1 MSRSESDKPA
11 LKDNGAFC
19 ILPWIHMHIWPNG
32 SVYPCCM
39 SDTSQSLGNIN
50 DMPID
55 EVINSEE
62 FKTLRKQMLN
72 GEKPDMCTR
81 CFELEDTADT
91 WTLRKSSLET
101 FKDYIN
107 LAELTH
113 EDGTIDDFKM
123 RYMDIR
129 FSNLCNFKCRT
140 CGPELSSKWY
150 EDQIKMFPGY
160 ERPKFIDVNSAD
172 DFMGTLQ
179 SHLDTVEEVY
189 FAGGEVLITP
199 QHYEVLDYWLENN
212 RDDVR
217 LRYTT
222 NFSNLR
228 HKQKSMFDYWK
239 LFKDVR
245 VAASLDTFGSRAEY
259 SRSGTDWNLIV
270 ANRKEM
276 IEKCPDTYFEITPTI
291 SVFSVYK
298 LFEFHKTWVEEGL
311 LDINNIRINILTHPR
326 YFSITILPKELKDEI
341 ATIYSEYVAWLK
353 ENNAWAHIIKD
364 VEGIVEHMH
373 SQDNTDLIPDFK
385 KHILTIDNVRNE
397 QFTET
402 YPEFKSLWK

>member
-1 MSRSESDKPA
+1 M
-11 LKDNGAFC
+11 KDNFC

-39 SDTSQSLGNIN
+39 SDTDQGLGNIN

-62 FKTLRKQMLN
+62 FKTLRKQFMN

-101 FKDYIN
+101 FKHYLP
-107 LAELTH
+107 LAEETQ

-129 FSNLCNFKCRT
+129 FSNLCNMKCRT

-150 EDQIKMFPGY
+150 DDQIKLFPGY

-172 DFMGTLQ
+172 DFMDKLRP
-179 SHLDTVEEVY
+179 HLDTIEEVY

-199 QHYEVLDYWLENN
+199 QHYEVLDYWLKNN
-212 RDDVR
+212 RRDVR

-239 LFKDVR
+239 LFDDVR
-245 VAASLDTFGSRAEY
+245 VAASLDTFGARAEY
-259 SRSGTDWNLIV
+259 SRAGTDWNVIV
-270 ANRKEM
+270 QNRREM
-276 IEKCPDTYFEITPTI
+276 IEACPITYFELTPTI
-291 SVFSVYK
+291 SIFSVYN

-326 YFSITILPKELKDEI
+326 YFSITILPKELKDKI
-341 ATIYSEYVAWLK
+341 AGIYKEYVNWLQ
-353 ENNAWAHIIKD
+353 ENNAWEHIIKD
-364 VEGIVEHMH
+364 VEGIVEHMYSADH
-373 SQDNTDLIPDFK
+373 SNLIPDFI
-385 KHILTIDNVRNE
+385 KHVEAIDIVRNE
-397 QFTET
+397 KFTDT
-402 YPEFKSLWK
+402 YPEYKDLWT

>member
-1 MSRSESDKPA
+1 M
-11 LKDNGAFC
+11 KDNFC

-39 SDTSQSLGNIN
+39 SDTDQALGNIN

-62 FKTLRKQMLN
+62 FKTLRKQFMN

-101 FKDYIN
+101 FKHYLP
-107 LAELTH
+107 LAEETQ

-129 FSNLCNFKCRT
+129 FSNLCNMKCRT

-150 EDQIKMFPGY
+150 DDQIKLFPGY

-172 DFMGTLQ
+172 DFMGKLRP
-179 SHLDTVEEVY
+179 HLDTIEEVY

-199 QHYEVLDYWLENN
+199 QHYEVLDYWLKNN
-212 RDDVR
+212 RRDVR

-239 LFKDVR
+239 LFDDVR
-245 VAASLDTFGSRAEY
+245 VAASLDTFGARAEY
-259 SRSGTDWNLIV
+259 SRSGTDWNVIV
-270 ANRKEM
+270 QNRKEM
-276 IEKCPDTYFEITPTI
+276 IEASPTTYFELTPTI
-291 SVFSVYK
+291 SIFSVYN
-298 LFEFHKTWVEEGL
+298 LFEFHKSWVEEGL

-326 YFSITILPKELKDEI
+326 YFSITILPKELKDKI
-341 ATIYSEYVAWLK
+341 AGIYKEYVKWLQ
-353 ENNAWAHIIKD
+353 ENNAWEHIIKD
-364 VEGIVEHMH
+364 VEGIVEHMYSADH
-373 SQDNTDLIPDFK
+373 SNLIPDFI
-385 KHILTIDNVRNE
+385 KHVEAIDNVRNE
-397 QFTET
+397 KFTET
-402 YPEFKSLWK
+402 YPEYKDLWT

>member
-1 MSRSESDKPA
+1 MSRSKPDQPA

-39 SDTSQSLGNIN
+39 SDTDQGLGNIN

-55 EVINSEE
+55 EVINSAE
-62 FKTLRKQMLN
+62 FKILRKQMLN

-101 FKDYIN
+101 FKHYLP
-107 LAELTH
+107 LAEETQ

-129 FSNLCNFKCRT
+129 FSNLCNMKCRT
-140 CGPELSSKWY
+140 CGPELSSKWHD
-150 EDQIKMFPGY
+150 DQIKLFPGY

-172 DFMGTLQ
+172 DFMGKLKP
-179 SHLDTVEEVY
+179 HLDTVEEVY

-199 QHYEVLDYWLENN
+199 QHYEVLDYWLERN

-228 HKQKSMFDYWK
+228 HKKRSMLEYWK

-245 VAASLDTFGSRAEY
+245 VAASLDTFGERAEY
-259 SRSGTDWNLIV
+259 SRSGTNWQEIV

-276 IEKCPDTYFEITPTI
+276 IESCPNTYFELTPTI
-291 SVFSVYK
+291 SIFSVYN
-298 LFEFHKTWVEEGL
+298 LFEFHKSWVEQGL
-311 LDINNIRINILTHPR
+311 LNINHVRINILTHPR

-341 ATIYSEYVAWLK
+341 AEIYKEYVAWLRS
-353 ENNAWAHIIKD
+353 NNAWEHIIRD
-364 VEGIVEHMH
+364 VEGIVEHMY
-373 SQDNTDLIPDFK
+373 SADNSDLIPQFI
-385 KHILTIDNVRNE
+385 KHVETIDDVRSE
-397 QFTET
+397 KFTET

>member
-1 MSRSESDKPA
+1 M
-11 LKDNGAFC
+11 KDNFC

-39 SDTSQSLGNIN
+39 SDTDQGLGNIN

-62 FKTLRKQMLN
+62 FKTLRKQFMN

-101 FKDYIN
+101 FKHYLP
-107 LAELTH
+107 LAEDTH

-129 FSNLCNFKCRT
+129 FSNLCNMKCRT

-150 EDQIKMFPGY
+150 DDQIKLFPGY

-172 DFMGTLQ
+172 DFMGKLRP
-179 SHLDTVEEVY
+179 HLDTIEEVY

-199 QHYEVLDYWLENN
+199 QHYEVLDYWLKNN
-212 RDDVR
+212 RRDVR

-239 LFKDVR
+239 LFDDVR
-245 VAASLDTFGSRAEY
+245 VAASLDTFGARAEY
-259 SRSGTDWNLIV
+259 SRSGTDWNVIV
-270 ANRKEM
+270 QNRREM
-276 IEKCPDTYFEITPTI
+276 IEACPTTYFELTPTI
-291 SVFSVYK
+291 SIFSVYN

-326 YFSITILPKELKDEI
+326 YFSITILPKELKDKI
-341 ATIYSEYVAWLK
+341 AGIYKEYVNWLQ
-353 ENNAWAHIIKD
+353 ENNAWEHIIKD
-364 VEGIVEHMH
+364 VEGIVEHMYSADH
-373 SQDNTDLIPDFK
+373 SNLIPDFI
-385 KHILTIDNVRNE
+385 KHVEAIDIVRNE
-397 QFTET
+397 KFTDI
-402 YPEFKSLWK
+402 YPEYKDLWT

>member
-1 MSRSESDKPA
+1 M
-11 LKDNGAFC
+11 KDNFC
-19 ILPWIHMHIWPNG
+19 VLPWIHMHIWPNG

-39 SDTSQSLGNIN
+39 SDTDQALGNIN

-62 FKTLRKQMLN
+62 FKTLRKQFMN
-72 GEKPDMCTR
+72 DEKPDMCTR

-101 FKDYIN
+101 FKHYLP
-107 LAELTH
+107 LAEETQ

-129 FSNLCNFKCRT
+129 FSNLCNMKCRT

-150 EDQIKMFPGY
+150 DDQVKLFPGY

-172 DFMGTLQ
+172 DFMGKLKP
-179 SHLDTVEEVY
+179 HLDTIEEVY

-199 QHYEVLDYWLENN
+199 QHYEVLDYWLKNN
-212 RDDVR
+212 RRDVR

-239 LFKDVR
+239 LFDDVR
-245 VAASLDTFGSRAEY
+245 VAASLDTFGARAEY
-259 SRSGTDWNLIV
+259 SRSGTDWNVIV
-270 ANRKEM
+270 QNRKEM
-276 IEKCPDTYFEITPTI
+276 IEASPTTYFELTPTI
-291 SVFSVYK
+291 SIFSVYN
-298 LFEFHKTWVEEGL
+298 LFEFHKSWVEEGL

-326 YFSITILPKELKDEI
+326 YFSITILPKELKDKI
-341 ATIYSEYVAWLK
+341 AGIYKEYVKWLQENKAW
-353 ENNAWAHIIKD
+353 EHIIKD
-364 VEGIVEHMH
+364 VEGIVEHMYSADH
-373 SQDNTDLIPDFK
+373 SNLIPDFI
-385 KHILTIDNVRNE
+385 KHVEAIDNVRNE
-397 QFTET
+397 KFTET
-402 YPEFKSLWK
+402 YPEYKDLWT

>member
-1 MSRSESDKPA
+1 
-11 LKDNGAFC
+11 
-19 ILPWIHMHIWPNG
+19 
-32 SVYPCCM
+32 M
-39 SDTSQSLGNIN
+39 SDTDQALGNIN

-62 FKTLRKQMLN
+62 FKTLRKQFMN
-72 GEKPDMCTR
+72 DEKPDMCTR

-101 FKDYIN
+101 FKHYLP
-107 LAELTH
+107 LAEETQ

-129 FSNLCNFKCRT
+129 FSNLCNMKCRT

-150 EDQIKMFPGY
+150 DDQIKLFPGY

-172 DFMGTLQ
+172 DFMGKLRP
-179 SHLDTVEEVY
+179 HLDTIEEVY

-199 QHYEVLDYWLENN
+199 QHYEVLDYWLKNN
-212 RDDVR
+212 RRDVR

-239 LFKDVR
+239 LFDDVR
-245 VAASLDTFGSRAEY
+245 VAASLDTFGARAEY
-259 SRSGTDWNLIV
+259 SRSGTDWNAIV
-270 ANRKEM
+270 QNRREM
-276 IEKCPDTYFEITPTI
+276 IEASPTTYFELTPTVSI
-291 SVFSVYK
+291 FSVYN

-326 YFSITILPKELKDEI
+326 YFSITILSKELKDKI
-341 ATIYSEYVAWLK
+341 AGIYKEYVKWLQ

-364 VEGIVEHMH
+364 VEGIVEHMYSADH
-373 SQDNTDLIPDFK
+373 SNLIPDFI
-385 KHILTIDNVRNE
+385 KHVEAIDNVRNE
-397 QFTET
+397 KFTET
-402 YPEFKSLWK
+402 YPEYKDLWT

>member
-1 MSRSESDKPA
+1 MK
-11 LKDNGAFC
+11 NNFC

-39 SDTSQSLGNIN
+39 SDTDQSLGNIN

-62 FKTLRKQMLN
+62 FKTLRKQFIN
-72 GEKPDMCTR
+72 DEKPDMCTR

-101 FKDYIN
+101 FKHYLP
-107 LAELTH
+107 LAEETQ

-129 FSNLCNFKCRT
+129 FSNLCNMKCRT

-150 EDQIKMFPGY
+150 DDQIKLFPGY

-172 DFMGTLQ
+172 DFMGKLRP
-179 SHLDTVEEVY
+179 HLDTIEEVY

-199 QHYEVLDYWLENN
+199 QHYEVLDYWLKNN
-212 RDDVR
+212 RRDVR

-239 LFKDVR
+239 LFDDVR
-245 VAASLDTFGSRAEY
+245 VAASLDTFGARAEY
-259 SRSGTDWNLIV
+259 SRSGTDWNAIV
-270 ANRKEM
+270 QNRREM
-276 IEKCPDTYFEITPTI
+276 IEASPTTYFELTPTVSI
-291 SVFSVYK
+291 FSVYN

-326 YFSITILPKELKDEI
+326 YFSITILPKELKDKI
-341 ATIYSEYVAWLK
+341 AGIYKEYVKWLQ
-353 ENNAWAHIIKD
+353 ENNAWEHIIKD
-364 VEGIVEHMH
+364 VEGIVEHMYSADH
-373 SQDNTDLIPDFK
+373 SNLIPDFI
-385 KHILTIDNVRNE
+385 KHVEAIDNVRNE
-397 QFTET
+397 KFTET
-402 YPEFKSLWK
+402 YPEYKDLWT

>member
-55 EVINSEE
+55 EVINSTE

-140 CGPELSSKWY
+140 CGPELSSKWHD
-150 EDQIKMFPGY
+150 DQIKLFPGY

-179 SHLDTVEEVY
+179 PHLDTIEEVY

-199 QHYEVLDYWLENN
+199 QHYEVLDYWLEHN

-222 NFSNLR
+222 NFSNLS

-245 VAASLDTFGSRAEY
+245 VAASLDTFGERAEY
-259 SRSGTDWNLIV
+259 SRSGTDWNVIV
-270 ANRKEM
+270 NNRKEM
-276 IEKCPDTYFEITPTI
+276 IDKCPSTYFEITPTI
-291 SVFSVYK
+291 SVFSVYN

-341 ATIYSEYVAWLK
+341 ANIYKEYVNWLSK
-353 ENNAWAHIIKD
+353 NNAWPHIIKD
-364 VEGIVEHMH
+364 VMGIVEHMY

-385 KHILTIDNVRNE
+385 KHIQTIDNIRNE
-397 QFTET
+397 QFIET
-402 YPEFKSLWK
+402 YPEFKTLWK

>member
-1 MSRSESDKPA
+1 MK
-11 LKDNGAFC
+11 NNFC

-39 SDTSQSLGNIN
+39 SDTDQSLGNIN

-62 FKTLRKQMLN
+62 FKTLRKQFMN
-72 GEKPDMCTR
+72 DEKPDMCTR

-101 FKDYIN
+101 FKHYLP
-107 LAELTH
+107 LAEETH

-129 FSNLCNFKCRT
+129 FSNLCNMKCRT

-150 EDQIKMFPGY
+150 DDQIKLFPGY

-172 DFMGTLQ
+172 DFMGKLRP
-179 SHLDTVEEVY
+179 HLDTIEEVY

-199 QHYEVLDYWLENN
+199 QHYEVLDYWLKNN
-212 RDDVR
+212 RRDVR

-239 LFKDVR
+239 LFDDVR
-245 VAASLDTFGSRAEY
+245 VAASLDTFGARAEY
-259 SRSGTDWNLIV
+259 SRSGTDWNAIV
-270 ANRKEM
+270 QNRREM
-276 IEKCPDTYFEITPTI
+276 IEASPATYFELTPTVSI
-291 SVFSVYK
+291 FSVYS

-326 YFSITILPKELKDEI
+326 YFSITILPKELKDKI
-341 ATIYSEYVAWLK
+341 AGIYKEYVKWLQ
-353 ENNAWAHIIKD
+353 ENNAWEHIIKD
-364 VEGIVEHMH
+364 VEGIVEHMYSADH
-373 SQDNTDLIPDFK
+373 SNLIPDFI
-385 KHILTIDNVRNE
+385 KHVEAIDNVRNE
-397 QFTET
+397 KFTET
-402 YPEFKSLWK
+402 YPEYKDLWT

>member
-1 MSRSESDKPA
+1 MEINENK
-11 LKDNGAFC
+11 AFC

-39 SDTSQSLGNIN
+39 SDTSQGLGNIN

-62 FKTLRKQMLN
+62 FKTLRKQMLA

-81 CFELEDTADT
+81 CYELEDTADT

-101 FKDYIN
+101 FKDYLP
-107 LAELTH
+107 LADETH

-150 EDQIKMFPGY
+150 DDQIKLWPEY
-160 ERPKFIDVNSAD
+160 DKSKFIDVNSAK
-172 DFMGTLQ
+172 DFMETLQ
-179 SHLDTVEEVY
+179 PHLNTVEEVY

-199 QHYEVLDYWLENN
+199 QHYEVLDYWLNNN
-212 RDDVR
+212 RKDVR

-228 HKQKSMFDYWK
+228 HKSKSMFDYWK
-239 LFKDVR
+239 LFDDVR
-245 VAASLDTFGSRAEY
+245 VAASLDTFGAKAEY
-259 SRSGTDWNLIV
+259 SRSGTDWDVIV

-276 IEKCPDTYFEITPTI
+276 IERCPNTYFEITPTI
-291 SVFSVYK
+291 SVFSVYS
-298 LFEFHKTWVEEGL
+298 LFEFHKTWVDQGL
-311 LDINNIRINILTHPR
+311 LDINNIRINILTYPR

-341 ATIYSEYVAWLK
+341 AAIYKEYVAWLR
-353 ENNAWAHIIKD
+353 ENNAWEHVIKD
-364 VEGIVEHMH
+364 VEGIVDHMY
-373 SQDNTDLIPDFK
+373 SADNSDLITQFK
-385 KHILTIDNVRNE
+385 KHIATIDNIRNE
-397 QFTET
+397 QFIDV
-402 YPEFKSLWK
+402 YPEFKSL

>member
-1 MSRSESDKPA
+1 
-11 LKDNGAFC
+11 
-19 ILPWIHMHIWPNG
+19 
-32 SVYPCCM
+32 
-39 SDTSQSLGNIN
+39 
-50 DMPID
+50 MPID

-107 LAELTH
+107 LADLTH

-150 EDQIKMFPGY
+150 DDQIKLWPEY
-160 ERPKFIDVNSAD
+160 DRPKFIDVNSAK
-172 DFMGTLQ
+172 DFMETLQ
-179 SHLDTVEEVY
+179 PHLDTVEEVY

-199 QHYEVLDYWLENN
+199 QHYEVLDYWLKND
-212 RDDVR
+212 RRDVR

-239 LFKDVR
+239 LYDDVR
-245 VAASLDTFGSRAEY
+245 VAASLDTFGSKAEY
-259 SRSGTDWNLIV
+259 SRSGTDWDIIV

-276 IEKCPDTYFEITPTI
+276 IEKCPNTYFEITPTI
-291 SVFSVYK
+291 SVFSVHS
-298 LFEFHKTWVEEGL
+298 LFEFHKTWVEQGL
-311 LDINNIRINILTHPR
+311 LDINNIRINILTYPR
-326 YFSITILPKELKDEI
+326 YFSITILPKEIKDEI
-341 ATIYSEYVAWLK
+341 ANTYKLYVNWLK

-364 VEGIVEHMH
+364 VEGIVEHMY

-385 KHILTIDNVRNE
+385 KHIETIDRVRNE
-397 QFTET
+397 QFTEI
-402 YPEFKSLWK
+402 YPELKSL

>member
-1 MSRSESDKPA
+1 M
-11 LKDNGAFC
+11 KDNFC

-39 SDTSQSLGNIN
+39 SDTDQGLGNIN

-62 FKTLRKQMLN
+62 FKTLRKQFMN

-101 FKDYIN
+101 FKHYLP
-107 LAELTH
+107 LAEDTH

-129 FSNLCNFKCRT
+129 FSNLCNMKCRT

-150 EDQIKMFPGY
+150 DDQIKLFPGY

-172 DFMGTLQ
+172 DFMGKLRP
-179 SHLDTVEEVY
+179 HLDTIEEVY

-199 QHYEVLDYWLENN
+199 QHYEVLDYWLKNN
-212 RDDVR
+212 RRDVR

-239 LFKDVR
+239 LFDDVR
-245 VAASLDTFGSRAEY
+245 VAASLDTFGARAEY
-259 SRSGTDWNLIV
+259 SRSGTDWNVIV
-270 ANRKEM
+270 QNRREM
-276 IEKCPDTYFEITPTI
+276 IEACPTTYFELTPTI
-291 SVFSVYK
+291 SIFSVYN

-326 YFSITILPKELKDEI
+326 YFSITILPKELKDKI
-341 ATIYSEYVAWLK
+341 AGIYKEYVNWLQ
-353 ENNAWAHIIKD
+353 ENNAWEHIIKD
-364 VEGIVEHMH
+364 VEGIVEHMYSADH
-373 SQDNTDLIPDFK
+373 SNLIPDFI
-385 KHILTIDNVRNE
+385 KHVEAIDIVRNE
-397 QFTET
+397 KFTDT
-402 YPEFKSLWK
+402 YPEYKDLWT

>member
-1 MSRSESDKPA
+1 MTTS
-11 LKDNGAFC
+11 NTFC
-19 ILPWIHMHIWPNG
+19 VLPWIHMHIWPNG

-62 FKTLRKQMLN
+62 FKKLRKQFIN

-91 WTLRKSSLET
+91 WTLRKSSLNT
-101 FKDYIN
+101 FKDYLY
-107 LAELTH
+107 LAEETQ

-150 EDQIKMFPGY
+150 DDQIKLFPDY
-160 ERPKFIDVNSAD
+160 NRPKFIDVNSAD
-172 DFMGTLQ
+172 DFMGKLRP
-179 SHLDTVEEVY
+179 HLNTVEEVY

-199 QHYEVLDYWLENN
+199 QHYEVLDYWLERN

-245 VAASLDTFGSRAEY
+245 VAASLDTFGERAEY
-259 SRSGTDWNLIV
+259 SRSGTNWNEIV
-270 ANRKEM
+270 NNRKEM
-276 IEKCPDTYFEITPTI
+276 IEACPDTYFEITPTVSI
-291 SVFSVYK
+291 FSVYS
-298 LFEFHKTWVEEGL
+298 LFEFHKTWVEQGL
-311 LDINNIRINILTHPR
+311 LNINNIRINILTHPR
-326 YFSITILPKELKDEI
+326 YFSMTILPKEMKDKI
-341 ATIYSEYVAWLK
+341 KDIYEEYVNWLRENDAWS
-353 ENNAWAHIIKD
+353 HIIKD
-364 VEGIVEHMH
+364 VEGIVEHMY
-373 SQDNTDLIPDFK
+373 SQDNSDLLPQFIR
-385 KHILTIDNVRNE
+385 HIETIDNVRNE
-397 QFTET
+397 KFTDI